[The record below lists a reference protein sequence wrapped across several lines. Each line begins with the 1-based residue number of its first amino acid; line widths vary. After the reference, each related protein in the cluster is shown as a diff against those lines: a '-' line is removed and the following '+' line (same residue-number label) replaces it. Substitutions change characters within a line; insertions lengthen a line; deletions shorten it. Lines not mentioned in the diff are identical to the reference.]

1 MKFSKTH
8 LGEGLVV
15 CDTCMQMAKR
25 DEVVEI
31 RSPLST
37 VILHQH
43 KEECKK

>member
-1 MKFSKTH
+1 MKVEKTH

-25 DEVVEI
+25 SEVIEI

-37 VILHQH
+37 IVLHQH
-43 KEECKK
+43 KVECRK